1 MAEQLKPKKIKSL
14 KELTVYGIDERRV
27 DLAIRDLLDPKNSD
41 PTKLKEILSIL
52 SKIKDKNVD
61 VFAINDQITRKINEQ
76 GDKVK
81 SILGKDLPG
90 ITTGLKLV
98 ENATEQ
104 LIKRQER
111 YNSRVAALNG
121 ILKDIQ
127 SAFQTIIRQNKELYE
142 ISHNMQTESNVT
154 WRQFTKMYDEAYRA
168 ARQMNSEIGKQ
179 LFTAKDLISAQ
190 DKLLGSGWKGLDPS
204 TLTNVSSAVNMLQRT
219 LGGLD
224 DRLVMAF
231 QTSFRQFGSQTDNF
245 ITQMGNRLNA
255 FSNTFGIQVSAL
267 QGAVAEV
274 ISTNAFIARNNL
286 NAQLQA
292 NQTFM
297 QAAALSSSVGV
308 TSLSYLSSLV
318 NKAQFGTA
326 DELVSIYQSGAYL
339 QDFDTNKF
347 IDDMAFGNTYEGT
360 KALIESIYNTLSS
373 MGDNRLLR
381 NQFIQGIQQGF
392 GLSTEDI
399 VAIMTHGANLDTY
412 DKEIQDKLLK
422 VNNSMVDEL
431 TDLKQTLVEQIENF
445 WSNSPISQ
453 GFGKVMNELG
463 LYDINKLLSS
473 IKTILIVAMG
483 TDIISSGRNA
493 GINSFASFLTG
504 GGIGGT
510 ASADKSVLG
519 VTSPLGKLGLA
530 GTGIAIATTTNAIG
544 SGMISGN
551 TRDSSFVDA
560 VGWGTNILGGAGG
573 GAITGAALGSF
584 IPVIGTG
591 VGAAIG
597 AVIGGLSGLYTSLQ
611 AREEKLNAM
620 AELDAADRAK
630 RRAAQS
636 SVTPTGDPVIDTLN
650 QGFSAVVNAITG
662 EGQLTRQV
670 QFTIDMAKK
679 GSTKVN
685 GSVMTGD

>member
-1 MAEQLKPKKIKSL
+1 MAEQLKSKKIKSL

-41 PTKLKEILSIL
+41 STKLKEILSIL

-61 VFAINDQITRKINEQ
+61 ILAINDQITRKINEQ
-76 GDKVK
+76 GEKVK

-98 ENATEQ
+98 ENTTEQ

-111 YNSRVAALNG
+111 YNSRVAALNS

-297 QAAALSSSVGV
+297 QAAALSSLVGV
-308 TSLSYLSSLV
+308 TSLSYLSGLV

-373 MGDNRLLR
+373 IGDNRLLR

-399 VAIMTHGANLDTY
+399 TAIMTHGANLDTY

-431 TDLKQTLVEQIENF
+431 TDLKQTLIEQIENF

-483 TDIISSGRNA
+483 TDIISSERNA
-493 GINSFASFLTG
+493 GINNLANFLTG
-504 GGIGGT
+504 GGVGSV
-510 ASADKSVLG
+510 ASASKPVLG

-544 SGMISGN
+544 SSMISGN
-551 TRDSSFVDA
+551 TRDSSLVDT

-573 GAITGAALGSF
+573 GALTGMALGSF
-584 IPVIGTG
+584 IGMPI
-591 VGAAIG
+591 VGATIG

-662 EGQLTRQV
+662 EGQLTRQL
-670 QFTIDMAKK
+670 QFTIDLAKK

>member
-41 PTKLKEILSIL
+41 STKLKEILSIL

-61 VFAINDQITRKINEQ
+61 ILAINDQITRKINEQ
-76 GDKVK
+76 GEKVK
-81 SILGKDLPG
+81 SILG

-98 ENATEQ
+98 ENTTEQ

-111 YNSRVAALNG
+111 YNSRVAALNS

-267 QGAVAEV
+267 QGAVSEV

-308 TSLSYLSSLV
+308 TSLGYLSDLV
-318 NKAQFGTA
+318 NKTQFGTA

-339 QDFDTNKF
+339 QGFDTNKF

-399 VAIMTHGANLDTY
+399 AAIMTHGANLDTY

-431 TDLKQTLVEQIENF
+431 KDLKQTLIEQIENF

-453 GFGKVMNELG
+453 SFGKVMNELG

-473 IKTILIVAMG
+473 IKTILIAAMG
-483 TDIISSGRNA
+483 VDIISGRRNE

-504 GGIGGT
+504 RGIGSA
-510 ASADKSVLG
+510 ASASKPVLG

-530 GTGIAIATTTNAIG
+530 GIGINIGTTTNAIG
-544 SGMISGN
+544 SSMISGN
-551 TRDSSFVDA
+551 TRDSSLVDT
-560 VGWGTNILGGAGG
+560 VGWGANILGGAGG
-573 GAITGAALGSF
+573 GALTGAALGSF
-584 IPVIGTG
+584 IGMPV

-620 AELDAADRAK
+620 AELDAAERAK
-630 RRAAQS
+630 RRATQS

-670 QFTIDMAKK
+670 QFTIDLAKK